1 MLDPLN
7 CASKTVAHLTGLSVS
22 GLVGCFF
29 AGQHLNPVL
38 ASSMLIGGVVW
49 FKDCSKASR
58 RRRAFLE
65 NAINAPSP

>member
-22 GLVGCFF
+22 GLVGCLF

-38 ASSMLIGGVVW
+38 ASSMLIGEWCGS
-49 FKDCSKASR
+49 DCSKASR
-58 RRRAFLE
+58 
-65 NAINAPSP
+65 SVVHS